1 MNRASLTV
9 CLIVRNESS
18 NIDDCLESISWADEI
33 VVIDGGSSDD
43 TAERA
48 RRHGA
53 RVESAADWRGFGIQR
68 QRAQALASCDWV
80 LMLDADER
88 VTPALAAEIQDVLR
102 NDDRYCAYTLPR
114 LSWCF
119 GRYIHHGGWYPDH
132 VLRLYPRNRA
142 RYNDALVHE
151 RVVLDVGMRVE
162 SLKNDLLHFTYE
174 NMNRYLVKSAQ
185 YAAAWAE
192 QRQRRGRKASLLQGI
207 YHAIGCFLRMYVFRL
222 GLLDGRAGLL
232 LALLSAHS
240 TFVKYADLWVRGQPE
255 RPEVSSN
262 RILQLCLSD
271 GHGGLELYVA
281 RLSTL
286 LRERGRDCRAIVAP
300 GTLLAQRLDEQLVS
314 TRKFRTWFDKFPL
327 IAAMRLARYFER
339 ERIDVVHIHWSRDLP
354 LAALAKRLSRRRVR
368 LVHSRHMNITRGKH
382 DLYHRFIYGEVDCY
396 ITLSKTMLDDA
407 RRHLPLEPQA
417 LELVYLGVPTPE
429 QDASKAE
436 PRAEGPLAIGQFGR
450 IEHGKGQHV
459 LIEAM
464 KILRDR
470 GVNAQARIIG
480 HAMDPTYLASLK
492 EEVQR
497 NNLQDMVT
505 FADFVPSAQRMMPE
519 FDVIVLAS
527 ERESF
532 GLVLIEAM
540 RGGVA
545 VIGTNAGGVPEIIEH
560 GESGLL
566 FDPGSAVSLADNLQF
581 LAEHPEELRRIA
593 AAGRERADHLF
604 AEEAHIA
611 RIESLLIPGLADSAV
626 KNPEAGSTV
635 ARVFEPGWNDIDT
648 AT

>member
-53 RVESAADWRGFGIQR
+53 RVEAATDWQGFGIQR

-162 SLKNDLLHFTYE
+162 RLKGDLLHYTYE
-174 NMNRYLVKSAQ
+174 NMHHYLAKSAQ

-192 QRQRRGRKASLLQGI
+192 QRQRRGRRASLLQGL
-207 YHAIGCFLRMYVFRL
+207 YHALGCFLRMYVFRL
-222 GLLDGRAGLL
+222 GMLDGRAGLL

-240 TFVKYADLWVRGQPE
+240 TFVKYADLWVRGQPQ
-255 RPEVSSN
+255 RPKVTSN
-262 RILQLCLSD
+262 RILELCLSD

-281 RLSTL
+281 HLSAL
-286 LRERGRDCRAIVAP
+286 LRERGRDCHAMVAP
-300 GTLLAQRLDEQLVS
+300 GTLLAQRLDERGVPARRFS
-314 TRKFRTWFDKFPL
+314 VWFRKLPL
-327 IAAMRLARYFER
+327 LGAMRLARYFER

-368 LVHSRHMNITRGKH
+368 LVHSRHMHITRGKH
-382 DLYHRFIYGEVDCY
+382 DPYHRFIYGAVDCY
-396 ITLSKTMLDDA
+396 VALSKAMQDDA
-407 RRHLPLEPQA
+407 RRYLPLRPQA
-417 LELVYLGVPTPE
+417 LELVYLGVPAPDPGTVNP
-429 QDASKAE
+429 E
-436 PRAEGPLAIGQFGR
+436 PRTSGPLRIGQFSR
-450 IEHGKGQHV
+450 IERAKGQHLV
-459 LIEAM
+459 LEAVN
-464 KILRDR
+464 ILRGR
-470 GVNAQARIIG
+470 GLDVRARIIG
-480 HAMDPTYLASLK
+480 YAMDPAYLASLR
-492 EEVQR
+492 EEVER
-497 NNLQDMVT
+497 CGLREMIE
-505 FADFVPSAQRMMPE
+505 FSDFVPSPQRMMPE

-527 ERESF
+527 ERETF
-532 GLVLIEAM
+532 GLVLVEAM
-540 RGGVA
+540 RSGVA

-566 FDPGSAVSLADNLQF
+566 FDPGSAASLAERLQF
-581 LAEHPEELRRIA
+581 LVEHPEEREKLA
-593 AAGRERADHLF
+593 AAGRERADRMF
-604 AEEAHIA
+604 SEEAHIA
-611 RIESLLIPGLADSAV
+611 RIEPLLIPVPADAASTP
-626 KNPEAGSTV
+626 KDDDSTV
-635 ARVFEPGWNDIDT
+635 LRAYQR
-648 AT
+648 

>member
-1 MNRASLTV
+1 MNRATLTV
-9 CLIVRNESS
+9 CLIVRNEAS
-18 NIDDCLESISWADEI
+18 NIDECLASVSWADELI
-33 VVIDGGSSDD
+33 VIDSGSSDD
-43 TAERA
+43 TVERA

-53 RVESAADWRGFGIQR
+53 RVESAADWQGFGIQR

-88 VTPALAAEIQDVLR
+88 VTPALAAEIQTVLR

-151 RVVLDVGMRVE
+151 RVILDVGMRVE
-162 SLKNDLLHFTYE
+162 RLKNDLLHFTYKD
-174 NMNRYLVKSAQ
+174 MHHYLVKSAQ
-185 YAAAWAE
+185 YASAWAE

-207 YHAIGCFLRMYVFRL
+207 YHALGCFLRMYVFRL
-222 GLLDGRAGLL
+222 GILDGRAGLL

-240 TFVKYADLWVRGQPE
+240 TFVKYADLWVRSQPQ
-255 RPEVSSN
+255 RPEISSN
-262 RILQLCLSD
+262 RILELCLSD

-281 RLSTL
+281 RLTKL
-286 LRERGRDCRAIVAP
+286 LCDRGRDCHAIVAP
-300 GTLLAQRLDEQLVS
+300 GTLLAQRLDEQGLP
-314 TRKFRTWFDKFPL
+314 TQKFRTWFEKFPL
-327 IAAMRLARYFER
+327 IAAMRLAMYFER

-368 LVHSRHMNITRGKH
+368 LVHSRHMHITRGKH

-396 ITLSKTMLDDA
+396 VALSKTMQDDA
-407 RRHLPLEPQA
+407 RRYLPLRPQT

-429 QDASKAE
+429 QDTTRTE
-436 PRAEGPLAIGQFGR
+436 PRTGGPLLIGQFSR
-450 IEHGKGQHV
+450 IERGKGQHV

-470 GVNAQARIIG
+470 GVDARARIIG
-480 HAMDPTYLASLK
+480 HTMDPAYLASLK
-492 EEVQR
+492 DEVQR
-497 NNLQDMVT
+497 SGLQDMVS
-505 FADFVPSAQRMMPE
+505 FYDFVPSPQRMMPE

-527 ERESF
+527 ERETF
-532 GLVLIEAM
+532 GLVLVEAM
-540 RGGVA
+540 RSGVA

-566 FDPGSAVSLADNLQF
+566 FDPGSALSLADNLQY
-581 LAEHPEELRRIA
+581 LAEHPEERRQLA
-593 AAGRERADHLF
+593 AAGRERADRLF
-604 AEEAHIA
+604 SEEAHIA
-611 RIESLLIPGLADSAV
+611 QIEPLLIPAL
-626 KNPEAGSTV
+626 EAASD
-635 ARVFEPGWNDIDT
+635 AQNDESPALRISQR
-648 AT
+648 